1 MSTAIKAIILGGT
14 GLLGKALAKK
24 MVSHGV
30 TVDLAGRNEA
40 VNGFGFVQLD
50 ALTCKDYQF
59 LKNYD
64 VVIDCLGQVTNP
76 ITDCA
81 FINTTAT
88 LRIAKAAVSAKV
100 YYVKISSLAV
110 YGSAEIVDETTG
122 CNPDSAYG
130 ALKLASENIVA
141 ELISQQSLLNIR
153 LSNLYGDAANK
164 GVIAYLKREWQ
175 GNKSIFFDNDGSLL
189 RYFIHVDDAVDIIDN
204 LIFSPLSQKGVP
216 PGSTADI
223 ILNGKLKNT
232 GTINLP
238 GPDKQ
243 TVKELIAT
251 AEENLGI
258 TYGVSLKKS
267 DYVWGNIQN
276 ISTEKLA
283 GYTTL
288 TYQHSIASY
297 FKKLAAQ

>member
-1 MSTAIKAIILGGT
+1 MSTALKVIILGGT

-24 MVSHGV
+24 MASHGV
-30 TVDLAGRNEA
+30 VIDLAGRNEA
-40 VNGFGFVQLD
+40 INGFGFVQLD
-50 ALTCKDYQF
+50 ALTCNDYQF
-59 LKNYD
+59 FKNYD
-64 VVIDCLGQVTNP
+64 IVIDCLGQVTNP
-76 ITDCA
+76 IADCA

-88 LRIAKAAVSAKV
+88 YRMAKAAATAKV

-110 YGSAEIVDETTG
+110 YGTAEMVDEATL

-141 ELISQQSLLNIR
+141 ELVSQKNLLNIR

-164 GVIAYLKREWQ
+164 GVIAYLKREWL

-204 LIFSPLSQKGVP
+204 LIFSPLSKKGVP
-216 PGSTADI
+216 AGSDGDK
-223 ILNGKLKNT
+223 ILNGKERHT
-232 GTINLP
+232 GIVNLP

-251 AEENLGI
+251 AEEALGI
-258 TYGVSLKKS
+258 TYGISLKKS
-267 DYVWGNIQN
+267 DFVWGNVQN

-288 TYQHSIASY
+288 IYQHSISSY

>member
-30 TVDLAGRNEA
+30 SVDLAGRKEA
-40 VNGFGFVQLD
+40 LNGFGFLQLD
-50 ALTCKDYQF
+50 ALTCDDYKF
-59 LKNYD
+59 LKEYD
-64 VVIDCLGQVTNP
+64 IVIDCLGQVTNP

-81 FINTTAT
+81 FINTTAA
-88 LRIAKAAVSAKV
+88 LRIAKAVAGTKV

-110 YGSAEIVDETTG
+110 YGSAELVDETTP

-141 ELISQQSLLNIR
+141 ELLKPGNLLNIR
-153 LSNLYGDAANK
+153 LSNLYSDAANK
-164 GVIAYLKREWQ
+164 GVIAYLKREYN

-189 RYFIHVDDAVDIIDN
+189 RYYIHVDDAVDIIDN
-204 LIFSPLSQKGVP
+204 LIFGTDP
-216 PGSTADI
+216 
-223 ILNGKLKNT
+223 KNT

-238 GPDKQ
+238 GPEKY
-243 TVKELIAT
+243 TVKELIAV
-251 AEENLGI
+251 AEAALNI
-258 TYGVSLKKS
+258 SYGTSFKKS
-267 DYVWGNIQN
+267 DFVWGNIQD

-283 GYTTL
+283 SHTTL
-288 TYQHSIASY
+288 QYQHTISDY
-297 FKKLAAQ
+297 FKKIASS